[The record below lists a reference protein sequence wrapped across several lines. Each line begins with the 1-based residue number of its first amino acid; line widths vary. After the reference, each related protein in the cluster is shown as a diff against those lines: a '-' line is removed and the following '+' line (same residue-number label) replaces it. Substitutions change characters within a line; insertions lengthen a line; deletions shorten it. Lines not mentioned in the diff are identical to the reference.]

1 MALKEVTDVYQI
13 EKIDISN
20 VYTMGIGEEMRF
32 YQVPAYN
39 NPSFLTSS
47 LSHLWGFF
55 DMRTEVDYNT
65 TNLPYANGGLLGT
78 ALAELPTA
86 FYNTGAVAF
95 SIPNTNYRVQVYG
108 QNNALYIPLNSTYS
122 GMTSGLTATTLYSS
136 FTYQPDILEKDVA
149 SLCSGVMV
157 DEFKSESAYEY
168 TNNLG
173 IGYQYIEGKN
183 PNPASD
189 YTYFD
194 SGLVYLVTD
203 SVYNTF
209 SGATGS
215 TLSWGSGYNTRNKY
229 ANGARLI
236 SFDPSN
242 TQYTGAGGY
251 DRIVGA
257 MFLNYGLG
265 FIFDPDLVGAFDW
278 STVMGDPTSI
288 TGGTF
293 TTGQTAFNASDM
305 DISENLEVKI
315 VAKPNEWVASP
326 NSSYI
331 GTGQDCGIATT
342 TITLHD
348 KMGNC
353 LAMVKPNTA
362 LIKERDNYLIFNL
375 ELPLSNPI
383 QTSLADTRGTI
394 WSGIGG
400 I

>member
-1 MALKEVTDVYQI
+1 
-13 EKIDISN
+13 
-20 VYTMGIGEEMRF
+20 
-32 YQVPAYN
+32 
-39 NPSFLTSS
+39 
-47 LSHLWGFF
+47 
-55 DMRTEVDYNT
+55 
-65 TNLPYANGGLLGT
+65 
-78 ALAELPTA
+78 
-86 FYNTGAVAF
+86 
-95 SIPNTNYRVQVYG
+95 
-108 QNNALYIPLNSTYS
+108 
-122 GMTSGLTATTLYSS
+122 MTSGLTATTLYSS

-149 SLCSGVMV
+149 SLCSGVMA

-242 TQYTGAGGY
+242 TQYTGVGGY

-394 WSGIGG
+394 WSGIGA

>member
-13 EKIDISN
+13 EKTDISN
-20 VYTMGIGEEMRF
+20 VYTMGIGQEMKF

-78 ALAELPTA
+78 ALEQLPNA

-108 QNNALYIPLNSTYS
+108 QNDALYIPLNSTYS

-149 SLCSGVMV
+149 SLCSGVMA

-209 SGATGS
+209 SGSTGS
-215 TLSWGSGYNTRNKY
+215 TLSWSSGYNTKNRY

-242 TQYTGAGGY
+242 TQYTGVGGY

-394 WSGIGG
+394 WSGIGA

>member
-13 EKIDISN
+13 EKTDISN
-20 VYTMGIGEEMRF
+20 VYTMGIGQEMKF

-78 ALAELPTA
+78 ALEQLPNA

-108 QNNALYIPLNSTYS
+108 QNDALYIPLNSTYS

-149 SLCSGVMV
+149 SLCSGVMA

-215 TLSWGSGYNTRNKY
+215 TLSWSSGYNTKNRY

-242 TQYTGAGGY
+242 TQYTGVGGY

-394 WSGIGG
+394 WSGIGA